1 LFIDLT
7 AAREYNLGQCT
18 GPDAWGWIGL
28 VEVLQHIGLVFFYLV
43 ILALNVTIFLGIP
56 GGWIAFGAVAVYDI
70 ATRFSTVGWKWLV
83 VMAVVL
89 LVGEIIESLLGIVYV
104 ARKGASRWGVLGTF
118 IGGIVGAIGGSFIVP
133 FIGSIIFGLIGAFV
147 LAVLFEYMYYKSLDR
162 ALQTGFFAF
171 IGKLTAM
178 FVKLVLSLGN
188 LCVFIYLS
196 WR

>member
-1 LFIDLT
+1 M
-7 AAREYNLGQCT
+7 
-18 GPDAWGWIGL
+18 
-28 VEVLQHIGLVFFYLV
+28 VEVLQHIGLVLFY
-43 ILALNVTIFLGIP
+43 ILLLILNVTIFLGVP

-104 ARKGASRWGVLGTF
+104 SRKGASRWGVLGTF

-147 LAVLFEYMYYKSLDR
+147 LAVLFEYVRYRSRNR

-171 IGKLTAM
+171 IGKLSAM
-178 FVKLVLSLGN
+178 FVKMVLSLGN
-188 LCVFIYLS
+188 LGIFIYLS

>member
-1 LFIDLT
+1 M
-7 AAREYNLGQCT
+7 
-18 GPDAWGWIGL
+18 

-56 GGWIAFGAVAVYDI
+56 GGWIAFGAIAVYDI